1 MPRPQTET
9 DEEELG
15 ELPPMDGDAEESG
28 EAPDAGEKN
37 LEIPPGEGGLDDEVA
52 DEVALE
58 ETEIPLS
65 EVGGSWLNEEADAS
79 DLDLGAG
86 GTIGELTTDSFLGD
100 DEASGGF
107 DEDNDLRDDSSEA
120 DLDGGDEGPL
130 AADDD
135 LRDEDLPALD
145 SDEEGDGA
153 DTPYLDPSFASIEPL
168 AVAWAAR
175 PWPRVGAPLGLAG
188 ATSIACAGRYV
199 LVALRAE
206 ERDGAVR
213 RPSELVHIDLEGSL
227 ALVKATGLDGPDVEV
242 LANDGTATGV
252 VAMVLRGGRFV
263 TSTDGG
269 AHFEANAVGAAAADC
284 VVALGRVWV
293 RTQTGSLF
301 ASGSRGLS
309 PCVVPCPVRAIAS
322 DGVAAVAALIAP
334 DQGGRWGMARFASDT
349 SVEIEAIADDGELGA
364 RPGGAEPREQAVLA
378 IRAGH
383 LAYCARGGVVR
394 RTADGRWRSFAGW
407 EGYATG
413 IIFVDDGGTLVVA
426 TYSAA
431 EDVTEL
437 VRIDASGTLSIVAR
451 VGAFR
456 DQGDSDGRVL
466 SLACD
471 DARGVLWLAGGFG
484 VAAFSMGV
492 D

>member
-1 MPRPQTET
+1 MARPQPET
-9 DEEELG
+9 DQEELG

-37 LEIPPGEGGLDDEVA
+37 LEIPSGEGGLDDEVA
-52 DEVALE
+52 DEVSLE
-58 ETEIPLS
+58 EAEIPVA
-65 EVGGSWLNEEADAS
+65 EGGGSWLNEEADAS

-100 DEASGGF
+100 DEPSGGF
-107 DEDNDLRDDSSEA
+107 DEGTDLRDDSGET

-130 AADDD
+130 AADDE

-145 SDEEGDGA
+145 SDDEGDGA
-153 DTPYLDPSFASIEPL
+153 DAPYLDASLTSIDPL
-168 AVAWAAR
+168 AVAWATR
-175 PWPRVGAPLGLAG
+175 PWPRVGAPLRLAG
-188 ATSIACAGRYV
+188 ATSVACAGRYV

-206 ERDGAVR
+206 ERDGAVT

-227 ALVKATGLDGPDVEV
+227 ALVKATGFDGPDVEA
-242 LANDGTATGV
+242 LANDGTATGI
-252 VAMVLRGGRFV
+252 VAMVLRGGRLV

-269 AHFEANAVGAAAADC
+269 AHFEANALGAAAADC
-284 VVALGRVWV
+284 VVALGRIWV
-293 RTQTGSLF
+293 RTQSGSLL
-301 ASGSRGLS
+301 ASGGRGLA
-309 PCVVPCPVRAIAS
+309 PCVVPGPAKAIAS

-349 SVEIEAIADDGELGA
+349 SVEMDPIADDGELGTH
-364 RPGGAEPREQAVLA
+364 PGGAEPREQAVLA

-383 LAYCARGGVVR
+383 VAYCPRTGVVR
-394 RTADGRWRSFAGW
+394 RMADGRWRFFAGW
-407 EGYATG
+407 EGYVTG
-413 IIFVDDGGTLVVA
+413 IVFVDDGGTLVVA
-426 TYSAA
+426 TYSEA

-456 DQGDSDGRVL
+456 DHGDSDGRVL

-471 DARGVLWLAGGFG
+471 DARGVVWLAGGFG